1 MSYEFQVP
9 SFKFQVTGCQL
20 PVTSNQQ
27 PVTSNQWLIL
37 LLMMLTAIGAVAQVT
52 QPARYEKEQKNSY
65 RDFTV
70 ISMGEEGI
78 ALIRDKQKY
87 EHGDNLWEVIL
98 LDSALN
104 ESWTKDLAVE
114 NRYHLIGHDYRDK
127 NLYFL
132 FRMGETDQGKLKIIK
147 IDGTNHQTEEHNYE
161 PELVVRPT
169 HFNIMENQVI
179 FAGYVNNET
188 TVLLFNLDTDQAKL
202 VPGLF
207 LPNSELLDVRVNV
220 NNTFNVL
227 MGERQSKTKKKLVA
241 KTFDKSGAMLLD
253 DIIEVDP
260 EKTILSGF
268 TSTLV
273 RDELMI
279 IGTWGEGV
287 MKQAAGIFTVLV
299 DPYSEQKVNYY
310 DFAQLT
316 HFLDYLSPKRAA
328 KTKEKSERRRALG
341 KIPEYKAYVLPARL
355 EETKEGFLFYAEAYY
370 SSTSLNNNRWGPSYP
385 YSNYPYSSPYGF
397 GFPSRYYSPYNY
409 GYPYNNYGSSSN
421 THETKMLHASLSLF
435 DAKGNLVT
443 DHGFKL
449 EEIKIPSA
457 EQVSDFIYTPTK
469 STLIFSKEK
478 ELHMQVSQTD
488 GVSLINEKLP
498 IQLKSPTETVR
509 SEDGDTAEVRF
520 WYKNFLYLYGY
531 QTIKNPEKSNRDVFY
546 INKLKVE

>member
-1 MSYEFQVP
+1 MSYELQVP
-9 SFKFQVTGCQL
+9 SSKLQVAGCWL
-20 PVTSNQQ
+20 LVTSNWKLA
-27 PVTSNQWLIL
+27 TSNRLLVL
-37 LLMMLTAIGAVAQVT
+37 LLMLMTIGTTAQVT

-78 ALIRDKQKY
+78 GLIRDKQKY

-98 LDSALN
+98 LDSALK

-114 NRYHLIGHDYRDK
+114 SRYNLIGHDYRDK

-132 FRMGETDQGKLKIIK
+132 FRVGETDQGKLKVIK
-147 IDGTNHQTEEHNYE
+147 VDVINHQTEEHNYE

-179 FAGYVNNET
+179 FAGYVNNEP

-202 VPGLF
+202 VPGLI
-207 LPNSELLDVRVNV
+207 LSNSELLDVRVNV

-227 MGERQSKTKKKLVA
+227 ISERQSKTKKKLIA

-253 DIIEVDP
+253 DIIEIEP
-260 EKTILSGF
+260 ERTILTGF

-287 MKQAAGIFTVLV
+287 MKQAAGIYTVLV
-299 DPYSEQKVNYY
+299 DPYNEQKINYY

-328 KTKEKSERRRALG
+328 KTKEKSDKRRALG
-341 KIPEYKAYVLPARL
+341 KIPEYKTYILPARI

-370 SSTSLNNNRWGPSYP
+370 ASTSLNNNRWGPSYP
-385 YSNYPYSSPYGF
+385 YSSPYNPYGYSYPYRLYS
-397 GFPSRYYSPYNY
+397 SPYNY
-409 GYPYNNYGSSSN
+409 GYPYGSGNSN
-421 THETKMLHASLSLF
+421 SNETKMLHASLSLF
-435 DAKGNLVT
+435 DAKGNLVA

-449 EEIKIPSA
+449 EEVKIPSA
-457 EQVSDFIYTPTK
+457 EQVSDFVYTPTK
-469 STLIFSKEK
+469 STIIFNKEK

-488 GVSLINEKLP
+488 GVSLISEKLP
-498 IQLKSPTETVR
+498 LQLKSSTETIR

-531 QTIKNPEKSNRDVFY
+531 QTIKNPEHSNRDVFY
-546 INKLKVE
+546 INKLNVE